1 MAKGFD
7 RLHIKSAVKSHNK
20 INLDQTHLTTMDFG
34 QIVPLF
40 AKALV
45 PGDKINVNASYFSRM
60 APLVRPTYGKFHFKT
75 MEVFVPFHQVS
86 YDTEAWLAG
95 KTTWE
100 GITPSSRFIS
110 YIDLINFFGASQ
122 PSINGVNVTNGSS
135 ATDYDISYV
144 NSSGSIVY
152 RKFTSLGKYIF
163 KVLCSLG
170 YTFPQNV
177 DLQTTS
183 AWYASYSNKYLSAL
197 PLLCFAKAYND
208 YMSQSQRF
216 NTSSLTSLLRNIK
229 YNIAVSGQYDSTTH
243 RVMQNGIA
251 TIFGSIKLCY
261 ENDYFTSAWQK
272 PNSALNANES
282 QISAPVPAISNNS
295 ISNGNVSVALSHP
308 VIMNSATDHYV
319 SLAQRS
325 LDFLKSYDD
334 WVRRNN
340 YSGSR
345 PVQQVYSR
353 FGIKTDDYRS
363 HYAQV
368 LDTKVM
374 PIQVGDVTSTADT
387 TQAKLG
393 DYAGKGIMSGGEG
406 LQYHSSDYGY
416 LFILGWFTINPM
428 MSYGFD
434 KEVLKTM
441 PLDYYNPEFDGIGA
455 EAISFGEVFTNPKNP
470 DSNDSTLDD
479 YVYGYTERYNEY
491 RFSRDVISG
500 EFRNYDNSSDMN
512 TWHTGR
518 LLTTVRSA
526 QELTAQSSSMNTL
539 PQFDSEFK
547 RIFSVTTGRDPFYL
561 TCNFNVSAV
570 RPMLSLNQVPKLGE
584 GDTNVPRNGNE
595 IN

>member
-40 AKALV
+40 SKALV

-75 MEVFVPFHQVS
+75 MEVFVPFHQVA
-86 YDTEAWLAG
+86 YDVEAWLAG

-100 GITPSSRFIS
+100 GVTPSSRYIS
-110 YIDLINFFGASQ
+110 YFDFVTFL
-122 PSINGVNVTNGSS
+122 NGYNVTNGGSS
-135 ATDYDISYV
+135 TDYDYSYV
-144 NSSGSIVY
+144 NSSGVVTY
-152 RKFTSLGKYIF
+152 RKFSQYGKFVI
-163 KVLCSLG
+163 KVLYALG
-170 YTFPQNV
+170 YTIPQNIN
-177 DLQTTS
+177 LQTTS
-183 AWYASYSNKYLSAL
+183 NWYTEFADVNISAL
-197 PLLCFAKAYND
+197 PLLCFVKAYND

-216 NTSSLTSLLRNIK
+216 NSSALTALMREVK
-229 YNIAVSGQYDSTTH
+229 YNLSSANYYNTTH
-243 RVMQNGIA
+243 RITPSGLSS
-251 TIFGSIKLCY
+251 IFSNIKLCY

-282 QISAPVPAISNNS
+282 LLSGSVPAVPGDYV
-295 ISNGNVSVALSHP
+295 SNGNVSVGLHTP
-308 VIMNSATDHYV
+308 VYMNSATDHFV

-325 LDFLKSYDD
+325 MDFLKSYDD

-406 LQYHSSDYGY
+406 MQFHASDYGY

-434 KEVLKTM
+434 KEVLKNQ
-441 PLDYYNPEFDGIGA
+441 PLDYYNPEFDGLGA

-470 DSNDSTLDD
+470 DSQDSTLDNF
-479 YVYGYTERYNEY
+479 VYGYTERYNEY

-500 EFRNYDNSSDMN
+500 EFRNYDNNADMN

-518 LLTTVRSA
+518 LLTAVRSA

-539 PQFDSEFK
+539 PQYDSEFK
-547 RIFSVTTGRDPFYL
+547 RIFSVTSGRDPFYL
-561 TCNFNVSAV
+561 TCNFTVSAV

>member
-40 AKALV
+40 SKALV

-75 MEVFVPFHQVS
+75 MEVFVPFHQVA
-86 YDTEAWLAG
+86 YDVEAWLAG

-110 YIDLINFFGASQ
+110 YVD
-122 PSINGVNVTNGSS
+122 
-135 ATDYDISYV
+135 YV
-144 NSSGSIVY
+144 NLFSQVVNGLTSVGSIAAGYDFSVIGVGGNVDY
-152 RKFTSLGKYIF
+152 RKFTQFGKYCI
-163 KVLCSLG
+163 KVLNALG
-170 YTFPQNV
+170 YTLPQNV
-177 DLQTTS
+177 DLRTTS
-183 AWYASYSNKYLSAL
+183 SWYSDFGTAKISAL

-216 NTSSLTSLLRNIK
+216 NTSLLTSILREVK
-229 YNIAVSGQYDSTTH
+229 YNINGTYYNSTSHCLTI
-243 RVMQNGIA
+243 QGIKS
-251 TIFGSIKLCY
+251 IFENIKLCY

-282 QISAPVPAISNNS
+282 QVSASVPAISSNI

-353 FGIKTDDYRS
+353 FGIKTDDYKS

-368 LDTKVM
+368 LDTNVM

-406 LQYHSSDYGY
+406 MQFHSSDYGY

-434 KEVLKTM
+434 KEVLKNQ

-470 DSNDSTLDD
+470 DSNDSTLDN

-500 EFRNYDNSSDMN
+500 EFRDYDNSADMN

-518 LLTTVRSA
+518 LLTAVRSA

-539 PQFDSEFK
+539 PQYDSEFK
-547 RIFSVTTGRDPFYL
+547 RIFSVTSGRDPFYL